1 MKYLKIVLGVV
12 VIALA
17 VVVLSLPIT
26 TTPGVFI
33 FGNPSV
39 APENWSDTSSILE
52 TKVRVP
58 GIIPRVVIIWFVE
71 IDNDFYIVGENDSG
85 WISMLGNGGPIH
97 MRIEDSTYP
106 LLATIVS
113 SGIDEILQA
122 WKVKYIKDYPDFFNT
137 SAVVGFL
144 DDSSVYRLT
153 RM

>member
-1 MKYLKIVLGVV
+1 MKYLKIILSVV
-12 VIALA
+12 AIALA
-17 VVVLSLPIT
+17 VVALSLPIT

-33 FGNPSV
+33 FGNPSA

-85 WISMLGNGGPIH
+85 WISMLGNGGSIH

-106 LLATIVS
+106 LQATIVN
-113 SGIDEILQA
+113 SGVDEILQA
-122 WKVKYIKDYPDFFNT
+122 WEVKYIEDYPCLLYT
-137 SAVVGFL
+137 SPSPRDL
-144 DDSSVYRLT
+144 STCRMPSSA
-153 RM
+153 